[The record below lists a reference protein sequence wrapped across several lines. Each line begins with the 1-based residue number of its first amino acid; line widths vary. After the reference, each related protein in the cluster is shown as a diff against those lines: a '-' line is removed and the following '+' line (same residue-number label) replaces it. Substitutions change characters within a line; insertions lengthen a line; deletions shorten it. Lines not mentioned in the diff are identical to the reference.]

1 MDHNGA
7 INCGGVSR
15 LELRGPLL
23 QDVWISDAFLLD
35 GDGRNVNLVSA
46 DAIKNAHT
54 FRLVIGT
61 CENEVSWSTA
71 QLEFVAVEERGGV
84 GGPSYTRVTD
94 PLAPLIN
101 DIHRSVRKPRHYL
114 FREEFQGTGRDHR
127 VHPRKL

>member
-23 QDVWISDAFLLD
+23 QDVWISDAYLLD
-35 GDGRNVNLVSA
+35 DDGRNVNLVPA
-46 DAIKNAHT
+46 DAIKHAHT

-61 CENEVSWSTA
+61 YEIEVSWSTA
-71 QLEFVAVEERGGV
+71 QLEFVAVEERGRV

-94 PLAPLIN
+94 PS
-101 DIHRSVRKPRHYL
+101 SVL
-114 FREEFQGTGRDHR
+114 S
-127 VHPRKL
+127 